1 MSADT
6 IYALG
11 TGGQRAAIAIF
22 RLSGSLAQATLQALA
37 GGLPEPRLARY
48 CAFRDPDTGEVL
60 DRGLALWF
68 PAPHSATGE
77 DYAEIHIHG
86 GRAVVGAFLKLF
98 GRRPG
103 LRAAEPGE
111 FARRGFANGKMDLSQ
126 IEALAD
132 LIDAQTEFQRRQAL
146 RIAGGELRR
155 RVEAWRKAIVES
167 LALIEAELD
176 FADEGDVGGGFFVSV
191 QSIVAPIIV
200 EMRAALQQAQASEQ
214 MRDGYV
220 VLILGPPNAGKSTL
234 MNAMAG
240 REAAIVSAIPGTTRD
255 MIEVHLDLGGCPVTL
270 VDSAG
275 LREARDEIEQI
286 GIARTLE
293 RIGKAD
299 LLLWL
304 SEGGAAPVPEEIAA
318 GAHDVEVVRVSTKA
332 DLHPPAAGLL
342 AVSAKTGDGLEYL
355 LDRIAERA
363 RESVGDGTSAL
374 FIRQR
379 HRDAARTALAGLEH
393 GLVEGRPLEIAA
405 DDLRIAGRALAR
417 IVGAIDP
424 EEVLEVIFARFCI
437 GK

>member
-11 TGGQRAAIAIF
+11 AGGARSAIAIL
-22 RLSGSLAQATLQALA
+22 RLSGPLA
-37 GGLPEPRLARY
+37 GETLRAVAGAVPQPRVARF
-48 CAFRDPDTGEVL
+48 ATFSDPDTGEVL

-68 PAPHSATGE
+68 PAPRSVTGE
-77 DYAEIHIHG
+77 DYAEFHIHG
-86 GRAVVGAFLKLF
+86 GRAVVGAFLTVF

-126 IEALAD
+126 VEALAD

-146 RIAGGELRR
+146 RIAGGELRH
-155 RVEAWRKAIVES
+155 RVEAWRMAIIDA
-167 LALIEAELD
+167 LALVEAELD
-176 FADEGDVGGGFFVSV
+176 FSDEGDVGGGFFGTVKEILGPV
-191 QSIVAPIIV
+191 VD
-200 EMRAALQQAQASEQ
+200 EMRAALGQAQASEH

-234 MNAMAG
+234 LNALAR
-240 REAAIVSAIPGTTRD
+240 REAAIVSDIPGTTRD

-275 LREARDEIEQI
+275 IREARDEIERI
-286 GIARTLE
+286 GVARTLE
-293 RIGKAD
+293 RIPQAD

-304 SEGGAAPVPEEIAA
+304 TEGGATTAPPEIVARSP
-318 GAHDVEVVRVSTKA
+318 DVEVVRVLTKA
-332 DLHPPAAGLL
+332 DLHPRAVGRL
-342 AVSAKTGDGLEYL
+342 AVSAKTGAGLEYL

-363 RESVGDGTSAL
+363 RERVGDGSSAL

-379 HRDAARTALAGLEH
+379 HRDATRDAFHGLTE
-393 GLVEGRPLEIAA
+393 GLVEGRPLEIVA
-405 DDLRIAGRALAR
+405 DDFRIAGRALGR
-417 IVGAIDP
+417 IVGAIDV
-424 EEVLEVIFARFCI
+424 EDVLDAVFARFCI